1 MINNKLLNLKKNP
14 IKNKIN
20 LLNRDIKIVIAMTKK
35 YLQNNKNQNLIK
47 NKILLMIHL
56 KNIKIEVIEIE
67 VTDKKKKMMFLLVSE
82 E

>member
-14 IKNKIN
+14 IRNKIN
-20 LLNRDIKIVIAMTKK
+20 LINRDIKIVIAMTKK

-47 NKILLMIHL
+47 NKILLMIHW